1 MLCHAL
7 FKRFVGKKQ
16 KLDVFVWG
24 MRFTVI
30 FLNVMPIY
38 VMNYVTKNAL
48 SVLVGNK
55 RVVGKQD
62 RLENDQVPLQYG
74 GGLKY
79 LGIHAR
85 KHEETK
91 ADTIGTPI

>member
-85 KHEETK
+85 
-91 ADTIGTPI
+91 